1 MQTLGNRNYNR
12 NTMQTFTYI
21 FLGFLL
27 ASTLVQLYLSLRQKA
42 YVSQH
47 RAAVP
52 TPFADKITL
61 TEHQKA
67 ADYTL
72 AKGGL
77 GRLESGIGLV
87 LLLLWTLGGG
97 LNWLDQFWR
106 GFGWGEL
113 LTGAAVIISFS
124 MIGSL
129 LDIPASLYRTFVL
142 EQRFG
147 FNNMTAQT
155 FVTDL
160 LKGTALALVI
170 GIPLVMLILW
180 LMASAGQYWWLYA
193 WASLTA
199 FSLLMTW
206 AYPQFIAP
214 LFNKFTALED
224 GEVAERITALLT
236 RTGFNSNG
244 VFVMDGSK
252 RSAHG
257 NAYFTGF
264 GKNKRI
270 VFFDTLLKHLTPA
283 QVEAVLAHELGH
295 FKRKHII
302 KGMVVSISFTLAGFG
317 VLAWLMQQEWFY
329 TSLGVQQPSTYMAL
343 LLFMLMS
350 PAFTFFISPLMARW
364 SRKHEFEADDFA
376 AEQSSSAELIAALVG
391 LYKENASTLT
401 PDPLYSAFYD
411 SHPPAMVRIAHLQR
425 NPDV

>member
-1 MQTLGNRNYNR
+1 MQS
-12 NTMQTFTYI
+12 FTYI
-21 FLGFLL
+21 FLGFLV
-27 ASTLVQLYLSLRQKA
+27 ASTVVQLYLSLRQKA
-42 YVSQH
+42 HVSLH
-47 RAAVP
+47 RSAVP
-52 TPFADKITL
+52 SPFTDKITL
-61 TEHQKA
+61 AEHQKA

-72 AKGGL
+72 AKGDF
-77 GRLESGIGLV
+77 GRIESGIGLV

-97 LNWLDQFWR
+97 LDVLDQFWR

-113 LTGAAVIISFS
+113 ATGTAVIVSFLVL
-124 MIGSL
+124 GSL
-129 LDIPASLYRTFVL
+129 LDIPAGWYRTFVL

-147 FNNMTAQT
+147 FNKMTPAM
-155 FVTDL
+155 FISDL
-160 LKGTALALVI
+160 LKSTALALVM
-170 GIPLVMLILW
+170 GVPLVMLILW
-180 LMASAGQYWWLYA
+180 LMTSAGQYWWLYA

-214 LFNKFTALED
+214 LFNQFTALED

-295 FKRKHII
+295 FKRKHIV
-302 KGMVVSISFTLAGFG
+302 KGMVLSMSFTLAGFA

-329 TSLGVQQPSTYMAL
+329 TSLGIQQPSTYMAL
-343 LLFMLMS
+343 LLFVLVS
-350 PAFTFFISPLMARW
+350 PAFTFFISPIMARW

-401 PDPLYSAFYD
+401 PDPMYSAFYD
-411 SHPPAMVRIAHLQR
+411 SHPPAMVRIAHLQQQS
-425 NPDV
+425 

>member
-1 MQTLGNRNYNR
+1 
-12 NTMQTFTYI
+12 MQTFTYI

-214 LFNKFTALED
+214 LFNKFTA
-224 GEVAERITALLT
+224 
-236 RTGFNSNG
+236 
-244 VFVMDGSK
+244 
-252 RSAHG
+252 
-257 NAYFTGF
+257 
-264 GKNKRI
+264 
-270 VFFDTLLKHLTPA
+270 
-283 QVEAVLAHELGH
+283 
-295 FKRKHII
+295 
-302 KGMVVSISFTLAGFG
+302 
-317 VLAWLMQQEWFY
+317 
-329 TSLGVQQPSTYMAL
+329 
-343 LLFMLMS
+343 
-350 PAFTFFISPLMARW
+350 
-364 SRKHEFEADDFA
+364 
-376 AEQSSSAELIAALVG
+376 
-391 LYKENASTLT
+391 
-401 PDPLYSAFYD
+401 
-411 SHPPAMVRIAHLQR
+411 
-425 NPDV
+425 

>member
-1 MQTLGNRNYNR
+1 
-12 NTMQTFTYI
+12 MQTFTYI

-160 LKGTALALVI
+160 LKDTALALVI

>member
-1 MQTLGNRNYNR
+1 
-12 NTMQTFTYI
+12 MQTFTYI

-52 TPFADKITL
+52 APFADKITL

-160 LKGTALALVI
+160 LKDTALALVI